1 MTPSE
6 IKLKKRGFSK
16 RSRNERTAI
25 PNFEANTPAL
35 NRERILK
42 MDVQATYQV
51 KGDIW
56 KKHSQKK
63 N

>member
-42 MDVQATYQV
+42 MDAQATYQV
-51 KGDIW
+51 KGDI
-56 KKHSQKK
+56 
-63 N
+63 